1 MAYAADT
8 TVTISRSKDEIE
20 RIVTRYGATAFM
32 IGWAAGGAAVR
43 FDMRER
49 RIQFLLHLPD
59 VESFRSTPTGQSRS
73 ASAAKAAADKEH
85 RRLWRALGLVIKAKL
100 EAVESGIVT
109 FDQELGMHFVLPND
123 QTVYDAVRPGIE
135 AAYEHGDM
143 APLLQIGRG

>member
-8 TVTISRSKDEIE
+8 TVTIARSKEEIE
-20 RIVTRYGATAFM
+20 KIVTRYGATAFM
-32 IGWAAGGAAVR
+32 IGWATGGAAVR
-43 FDMRER
+43 FDMRGR

-59 VESFRSTPTGQSRS
+59 PDSFRSTPSGQSRS
-73 ASAAKAAADKEH
+73 ASAAKVAADKEH
-85 RRLWRALGLVIKAKL
+85 RRLWRALALVIKAKL

-135 AAYEHGDM
+135 AAYERGDM
-143 APLLQIGRG
+143 TPLLQIGRA